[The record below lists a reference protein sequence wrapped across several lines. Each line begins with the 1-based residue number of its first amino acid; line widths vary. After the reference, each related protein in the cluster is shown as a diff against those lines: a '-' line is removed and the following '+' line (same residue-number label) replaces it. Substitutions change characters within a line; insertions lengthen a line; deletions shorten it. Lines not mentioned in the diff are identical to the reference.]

1 MRKVL
6 VIEDNSDNLR
16 LIRYSLNRAGYEV
29 IWAESGEAGIDMA
42 IEQHPSFIL
51 MDIMLPGV
59 DGYEVARRIKA
70 SQEGSPIP
78 IIAITSSAMSGDR
91 EKAIAAG
98 CCGYFEKPIDPLTIM
113 EQIHE
118 TLAHAGFVETE
129 ERR

>member
-16 LIRYSLNRAGYEV
+16 LIRYALNRAGYEV
-29 IWAESGEAGIDMA
+29 IWAENGEAGITMA
-42 IEQHPSFIL
+42 KEEHPAFIL
-51 MDIMLPGV
+51 MDIMLPGM

-70 SQEGSPIP
+70 SPAGSIP
-78 IIAITSSAMSGDR
+78 IIAITSSAMTGDR
-91 EKAIAAG
+91 EKVIAAG

-113 EQIHE
+113 EQIHD

-129 ERR
+129 KRR